1 MVKLKKI
8 LFVSFSGL
16 RKEAIASVRIYNLIK
31 ELSRYNNIDAF
42 FPNLK
47 ESGNDLY
54 SYDFVNGM
62 YLYDIKQSIFIHK
75 FRKKYKEFSYLDI
88 QKNNNNNKFLELIN
102 AFIVNNI
109 FFYNFV
115 YSQKNQRYY
124 KITYKNYYLKKIDIK
139 NYDVVFTS
147 SNPSIM
153 NYFGYK
159 IKKKNPNI
167 FWVADYRDLNQNN
180 PNKSDKFNFRGKKMD
195 KLAFKYADLITTVS
209 QGAKEQNIENAKN
222 IGFDIKNKS
231 YVLYNGFSMENSSSE
246 PSSEEKLDSLFVD
259 KDKIYIVYTGTIYP
273 LQKIEYFLKAIKN
286 INSIKFIY
294 AGNSHQLIDFS
305 VQELNLADKVINLGF
320 IKKEESEYLQKKAD
334 ILLLLKLIDGD
345 KDKGIMTGKFYEYL
359 TKNKKIMVIG
369 DRDNEFN
376 SICKNLKNVDI
387 LPYDTKKIVDY
398 LNSLKKEE
406 LKENYD
412 PNIERFSWENLA
424 KEFDDFITEKLKE
437 RKSLR

>member
-31 ELSRYNNIDAF
+31 ELSRYNNIDVF

-54 SYDFVNGM
+54 SYDFINGM
-62 YLYDIKQSIFIHK
+62 YLYDINQSIFIHK
-75 FRKKYKEFSYLDI
+75 FRKNYKEFSYLHI
-88 QKNNNNNKFLELIN
+88 QKNNNNKFLELIN

-180 PNKSDKFNFRGKKMD
+180 PYKSDKFNFRGKKMD
-195 KLAFKYADLITTVS
+195 KLAFKHADLITTVS

-222 IGFDIKNKS
+222 MGFDIRNKS
-231 YVLYNGFSMENSSSE
+231 YVLYNGYSKQEINNIENSDFLKKYEDILSS
-246 PSSEEKLDSLFVD
+246 D
-259 KDKIYIVYTGTIYP
+259 KVVIVFTGTIYP
-273 LQKIEYFLKAIKN
+273 LRRIDLFLEALKKADN
-286 INSIKFIY
+286 VLFVY
-294 AGNSHQLIDFS
+294 AGNSYDLIDHYSKEFKIES
-305 VQELNLADKVINLGF
+305 KVVNLGF
-320 IKKEESEYLQKKAD
+320 IPKEEAEFLQKKSDVLLQLKAD
-334 ILLLLKLIDGD
+334 VKEEGIL
-345 KDKGIMTGKFYEYL
+345 TGKFYEYL
-359 TKNKKIMVIG
+359 QKNKRILSLG
-369 DRDNEFN
+369 DKDEEYNE
-376 SICKNLKNVDI
+376 ICKNLKNVDI
-387 LPYDTKKIVDY
+387 LPYVTEKIVEY
-398 LNSLKKEE
+398 LNRLKKED
-406 LKENYD
+406 LKETYD

-437 RKSLR
+437 RKSLI

>member
-1 MVKLKKI
+1 MKKI
-8 LFVSFSGL
+8 LFVSYFGL
-16 RKEAIASVRIYNLIK
+16 QKSAVASTRMYNLIE
-31 ELSRYNNIDAF
+31 ELSKNNLVDVL
-42 FPNLK
+42 FPNLFELEK
-47 ESGNDLY
+47 HLY
-54 SYDFVNGM
+54 NYSFVNNV
-62 YLYDIKQSIFIHK
+62 YLYPVKKSLVIHH
-75 FRKKYKEFSYLDI
+75 FRNKAKETLENEI
-88 QKNNNNNKFLELIN
+88 RQKNNGITELIKG
-102 AFIVNNI
+102 FILNNYI
-109 FFYNFV
+109 YYNISF
-115 YSQKNQRYY
+115 SQENKKYY
-124 KITYKNYYLKKIDIK
+124 KIRYKNNIMKRIDLQ
-139 NYDVVFTS
+139 NYDILITS
-147 SNPSIM
+147 SGPSIM

-167 FWVADYRDLNQNN
+167 FWIADYRDLNQNN
-180 PNKSDKFNFRGKKMD
+180 PNKSDKFNFRGRKMD

-209 QGAKEQNIENAKN
+209 QGAKEQNIENAKTM
-222 IGFDIKNKS
+222 GFDIRNKS

-246 PSSEEKLDSLFVD
+246 PSSEAKLDSLFVD
-259 KDKIYIVYTGTIYP
+259 KNKIYIVYTGTIYS

-294 AGNSHQLIDFS
+294 AGNSHQLIGFF

-320 IKKEESEYLQKKAD
+320 IKREESEYLQKKAD
-334 ILLLLKLIDGD
+334 ILLLLKLIDED
-345 KDKGIMTGKFYEYL
+345 KDRGIMTGKFYEYL

-387 LPYDTKKIVDY
+387 LSYDTEKIVDY
-398 LNSLKKEE
+398 LNSLKKED

-437 RKSLR
+437 RKPTT